1 MTLHTFLMLLGSVF
15 IMFRSSLGGLVL
27 GGVITM
33 ALMHLYPEYM
43 GKPYEWVG
51 AGLAALGLG

>member
-1 MTLHTFLMLLGSVF
+1 
-15 IMFRSSLGGLVL
+15 MFRSSLGGLVL